1 MTRRQALPVL
11 GALVAA
17 PLVPGPAR
25 AEDADLRIAVN
36 AVDTSGQAY
45 YAQEMGFFAKVGL
58 RNVSLQTLASGAAQ
72 ASALASG
79 AIDVSIANVVT
90 LAQAHAKGIPFV
102 LIAGGGVYST
112 ETPTT
117 VLMVAESSPIR
128 KAADLNGKTIGVSIL
143 KSLADYSVDSWIDR
157 NGGDSKTVKYVE
169 MPLADMVAGLPTGRV
184 DAALVI
190 EPFVAEARKTCR
202 ILGKAYDGVAPHFL
216 IAGYFA
222 TATWAKAHPEIVR
235 KFQVAMREAAAW
247 GNANHARSAEIIAK
261 VAKMRP
267 EDVRQMTRAV
277 YEAKLEPNLIQPA
290 IDVTARY
297 GGIPSFRASEI
308 IFTA

>member
-1 MTRRQALPVL
+1 MTRRHALPIL
-11 GALVAA
+11 AGLFAT
-17 PLVPGPAR
+17 PLLRHTAR
-25 AEDADLRIAVN
+25 AEESALRIAVN

-45 YAQEMGFFAKVGL
+45 YAQEMGFFAKAGL
-58 RNVSLQTLASGAAQ
+58 ANVSLQTLSSGAAQ
-72 ASALASG
+72 ASALVSG

-117 VLMVAESSPIR
+117 VLMVAEKSPIR

-157 NGGDSKTVKYVE
+157 NGGDSKTVKYIE
-169 MPLADMVAGLPTGRV
+169 MPLADMVAALPEGRV

-190 EPFVAEARKTCR
+190 EPFVAAARKRCR
-202 ILGKAYDGVAPHFL
+202 ILGKAYDGIAPRFL

-222 TATWAKAHPEIVR
+222 TAAWAKSHPDVVR
-235 KFQVAMREAAAW
+235 RFQTAMREAAAW

-261 VAKMRP
+261 VAKMKP
-267 EDVRQMTRAV
+267 DDVRQMTRAV
-277 YEAKLEPNLIQPA
+277 YDERLDPHMIQPA

-297 GGIPSFRASEI
+297 GGITDFRASEI
-308 IFTA
+308 IYA